1 MRVLFHYTHKQT
13 LGHTTRSVALCNA
26 ILHHKADLLI
36 LQGGVPQPFIH
47 FPKGARV
54 LDIPSPFDDRRS
66 FQTLPAAV
74 SAAQRAQFILKVAE
88 EFAPDVFITEFFPFG
103 RMAYMSEL
111 LPTLRTL
118 RKKGTRIIASIGYPF
133 LAELNRIEDPKQAEL
148 QQALFAFYDRFLIH
162 TPKDLE
168 TPYIKKSIASP
179 TLAKLYTRV
188 LKDLAKKIVYTGY
201 VYPEKIMTGGGQLPT
216 FKKSTNTIVVSRG
229 GGAVYPKL
237 ITAAIEAQRQLDQ
250 TYQTI
255 LACGPTTTEAEM
267 KLFQSYIKPQDKNR
281 IHLVSH
287 LDNLD
292 DHLSQCHVSVSLSG
306 YNTSVQLMRHG
317 TPSVIVPYRN
327 TLAKI
332 STSDQ
337 VARAALLQAKFQSTI
352 LDYESLTENS
362 LASAIQKQISQPRP
376 KAAPANWFKGADHS
390 ARIIVEDTRD

>member
-13 LGHTTRSVALCNA
+13 LGHTTRSVSLCNA
-26 ILHHKADLLI
+26 LLHHKADLLI

-88 EFAPDVFITEFFPFG
+88 EFKPDVFVTEFFPFG

-111 LPTLRTL
+111 LPTLRAL
-118 RKKGTRIIASIGYPF
+118 RKKGARIIASIGYPF
-133 LAELNRIEDPKQAEL
+133 LAELNRLEDQKQMDL
-148 QQALFAFYDRFLIH
+148 QQALFTFYDKFLIH
-162 TPKDLE
+162 TPKNFE
-168 TPYIKKSIASP
+168 NPYIKKCIPLPA
-179 TLAKLYTRV
+179 LAKLYTRV
-188 LKDLAKKIVYTGY
+188 IKDLEKKIVYTGY
-201 VYPEKIMTGGGQLPT
+201 VCPEKIMTGGDQLPT
-216 FKKSTNTIVVSRG
+216 FKKSTNIIVVSRG

-237 ITAAIEAQRQLDQ
+237 ITAAIDAQRQLDS

-255 LACGPTTTEAEM
+255 IACGPTTTEAEM
-267 KLFQSYIKPQDKNR
+267 KLFKSCIKSQDKNR

-292 DHLSQCHVSVSLSG
+292 DYLSQCRVSVSLSG

-327 TLAKI
+327 TLAKV

-337 VARAALLQAKFQSTI
+337 VARAELLQKKFQSTI
-352 LDYESLTENS
+352 LDYETLTEHS
-362 LASAIQKQISQPRP
+362 LFDAIKKQISQPRP
-376 KAAPANWFKGADHS
+376 KAAPLSWFKGADS
-390 ARIIVEDTRD
+390 AAQFIVEGTLG